1 MTSANPPALPR
12 EGPTA
17 GSQGAWRGLKPSP
30 GELGKLQEVEERPRA
45 PGGGASQPSRQQ
57 HVCRARI
64 CAFQERLSQ
73 HGRPPHAQV
82 TGFTVSRSQCTL
94 LGGSPGTPGTHS
106 TLACC
111 QKLLP
116 HQGGAEETP
125 GAEAAGPAGAASA
138 SLSPAPA
145 GARWAPRGVCLAPGR
160 RRSKAVKPPG
170 PLSEGSAPSC
180 PPAVS
185 PQPPAPLPQG
195 PKAAVSGEI

>member
-1 MTSANPPALPR
+1 MPTPPPLLPQ

-17 GSQGAWRGLKPSP
+17 ASQGAWRGLKPSS
-30 GELGKLQEVEERPRA
+30 GELGKLQEVEERARA
-45 PGGGASQPSRQQ
+45 PGRGASQPSRQR
-57 HVCRARI
+57 HVRRARI
-64 CAFQERLSQ
+64 CAFQERLSR

-82 TGFTVSRSQCTL
+82 PGLTVSRNQCAL

-116 HQGGAEETP
+116 HQGRTKETP
-125 GAEAAGPAGAASA
+125 GAEAAGRAGAASA

-145 GARWAPRGVCLAPGR
+145 GVHWAPRGVCLAPGR

-170 PLSEGSAPSC
+170 PLSEGSAPSR

-185 PQPPAPLPQG
+185 PQPPAPLP
-195 PKAAVSGEI
+195 